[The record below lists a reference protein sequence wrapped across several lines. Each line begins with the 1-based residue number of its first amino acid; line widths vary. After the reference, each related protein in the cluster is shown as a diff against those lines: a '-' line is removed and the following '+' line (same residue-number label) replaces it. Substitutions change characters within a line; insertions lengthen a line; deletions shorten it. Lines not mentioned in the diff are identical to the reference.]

1 MADVRSSP
9 MQGRDHE
16 LALLL
21 RAYGR
26 AQEGEPRVVVLVGEA
41 GIGKSRLVDEI
52 ATRVRAD
59 GGRAIAG
66 ACLDLADGGLP
77 LAPMAEAMRAIARTE
92 APDVLAGLVD
102 DGGRVP
108 GLLPGAGLSSTDE
121 PLAAARLYE
130 GALGLLRRLG
140 ESLPTLLVFEDV
152 HWVDRAT
159 RDLVTFL
166 VRNLTDERLFLVLTA
181 RSDDVAAE
189 TAGWLAEIGRHPRV
203 ERLVL
208 ARLDRNAV
216 RAQLTV
222 LAGGVPGRQQLD
234 RIFARSEGNPFFV
247 EELVA
252 GGGGELPDT
261 VVELITARLSQLS
274 ADAREAVRLVAIGGR
289 SIDEALVAA
298 VTDRPLD
305 EIRGSLR
312 EAVEHRILVGSSADT
327 RIGFRHALVREVAAA
342 ELLTGEQAALHARL
356 ATVLAERPELAEPSP
371 AGAAAE
377 LAYHW
382 EAAGDD
388 ERALGAA
395 IEAGAASARVAA
407 WADADRQYERAL
419 RLAVRASLPAGMDT
433 VELHRRASEAAELNG
448 DVGRARELAEMALA
462 SVDASMDSERMA
474 LLLTRLGYLRWA
486 EGNTDA
492 ALAAYERAAGLL
504 PADPPTALRGR
515 VLASLANALFGQGRY
530 EEARHTAEEAV
541 ATTDAAQAGPEAA
554 RARNVLGS
562 VLVAT
567 GDVDAGLAEL
577 ERSRDLATEHG
588 PADMRVVSAYNLA
601 VNLAMAGRLAAAEVA
616 ARQGREA
623 AQAEGLERRYGPDL
637 AALEGDVLTRIGRWD
652 EADAVM
658 RAAIALDPEGN
669 GTTYLAIAI
678 ARLHALRGA
687 ADEAHE
693 WFARVERMAGEHIDA
708 DLAGYL
714 ARARAELAL
723 VERRADEALA
733 TCQAGLAP
741 LEGTEDHFV
750 RSPLLVLAISAAG
763 DVAEAARARR
773 DQAALDGA
781 RAEAAPL
788 LSELRAMQAASAPT
802 VGALVSLAEAEWSRL
817 EDGTDPDPWRVAAP
831 LLAAIPDPH
840 AAAVASFRAAEAAL
854 RRDGV
859 RAAVADELRTAATT
873 ASALRCAPLQRA
885 VDDLARRSR
894 TDLTPRAEPS
904 PPPDAAGAP
913 APQTNLSRR
922 EIEVLRLVADGRT
935 NGEIAEE
942 LFITR
947 KTAGVHVTHIL
958 DKLGVANRVEAAM
971 AASRLGLLEDEP
983 AAADED

>member
-1 MADVRSSP
+1 MADGHASP

-21 RAYGR
+21 RAFER
-26 AQEGEPRVVVLVGEA
+26 ARESEPRVVVLVGEA
-41 GIGKSRLVDEI
+41 GIGKSRLVDEL
-52 ATRVRAD
+52 ATLVRAE

-92 APDVLAGLVD
+92 APDVLAALVD
-102 DGGRVP
+102 EGGMGP
-108 GLLPGAGLSSTDE
+108 GLLPGTALGTMDE

-140 ESLPTLLVFEDV
+140 ESMPTLLVFEDV

-166 VRNLTDERLFLVLTA
+166 VRNLTSERVTLILTA
-181 RSDDVAAE
+181 RSEDVAPE

-208 ARLDRNAV
+208 PRLDRGAV
-216 RAQLTV
+216 RAQLAMLT
-222 LAGGVPGRQQLD
+222 GGDPGRHRVD

-252 GGGGELPDT
+252 ADAGELPDT
-261 VVELITARLSQLS
+261 VVELITARLSQLP
-274 ADAREAVRLVAIGGR
+274 AEAREVVRLVAIGGR

-298 VTDRPLD
+298 VTDRPID
-305 EIRGSLR
+305 EVRASLR
-312 EAVEHRILVGSSADT
+312 EAVERRILVASSSDT

-342 ELLTGEQAALHARL
+342 ELLTGEQASVHARL

-388 ERALGAA
+388 ARALGAA
-395 IEAGAASARVAA
+395 IEAGVAAARVAA

-419 RLAVRASLPAGMDT
+419 RLASRAEMPDGVDPA
-433 VELHRRASEAAELNG
+433 ELHRRASEAAELNG
-448 DVGRARELAEMALA
+448 DVGRARELAERARA
-462 SVDASMDSERMA
+462 SVDASSEPERAA
-474 LLLTRLGYLRWA
+474 LLLTRLGYLKWA

-492 ALAAYERAAGLL
+492 ALAAYEEAAGLL
-504 PADPPTALRGR
+504 PADSPSAVRGR
-515 VLASLANALFGQGRY
+515 VLASLANALFGKGRY
-530 EEARHTAEEAV
+530 EEARRIADEAV

-567 GDVDAGLAEL
+567 GEVEAGLAEL
-577 ERSRDLATEHG
+577 ERSRDLAAEHG

-601 VNLAMAGRLAAAEVA
+601 VNLAMAGRLAAAEAA

-623 AQAEGLERRYGPDL
+623 ARAEGLERRYGPDL

-658 RAAIALDPEGN
+658 SAAIALDPEGN
-669 GTTYLAIAI
+669 GTTYLAIAV
-678 ARLHALRGA
+678 ARLHALRG
-687 ADEAHE
+687 EANE
-693 WFARVERMAGEHIDA
+693 ARKWLARVDELAGEHIDA

-714 ARARAELAL
+714 ARASAELAL
-723 VERRADEALA
+723 VEGRADEALA
-733 TCQAGLAP
+733 TCRAGLAP

-750 RSPLLVLAISAAG
+750 RSPLLVLALSAGA
-763 DVAEAARARR
+763 DVAEAARALR
-773 DQAALDGA
+773 DPAALGVA
-781 RAEAAPL
+781 RAEVAPFL
-788 LSELRAMQAASAPT
+788 TELRAMQAASAPT
-802 VGALVSLAEAEWSRL
+802 VGALVALAEAEWSRIQ
-817 EDGTDPDPWRVAAP
+817 EGTDPEPWRAAVP

-859 RAAVADELRTAATT
+859 RAAVADELRAAAET
-873 ASALRCAPLQRA
+873 ASALRCGPLQRA
-885 VDDLARRSR
+885 VEDLARRSR
-894 TDLTPRAEPS
+894 TDLAPEAEPS
-904 PPPDAAGAP
+904 LPPDGSASVAR
-913 APQTNLSRR
+913 TNLSRR

-971 AASRLGLLEDEP
+971 AASRLGLLEEEP
-983 AAADED
+983 AAADEG